1 MTEAELEAE
10 AERLEDEAA
19 TKADAG
25 LASATAALIVAFT
38 ALWAVHGIAQLR
50 PRLVAMLDGL
60 PGPADPE
67 NLRGVLVAATLLGAT
82 VADPAP
88 TGRPRVPLDHG
99 VWAEAAATPGKVRQL
114 LDQARL
120 LAANVDTYDDLVRVA
135 AVAREAGRV
144 ARRTARNLVNR
155 AIAAGTTFVCDR
167 LDLSRRW
174 IAEGDA
180 CPDCRAYHRLVAA
193 PGQPFPTGLTEAAK
207 PIDRRAVPNPPRHPN
222 CRCRVWPVL
231 SQNAP
236 EEPLMNGE
244 SSG

>member
-1 MTEAELEAE
+1 MMTEDELEAE
-10 AERLEDEAA
+10 AERLEEQAA
-19 TKADAG
+19 ADADAG

-38 ALWAVHGIAQLR
+38 ALWAVHGIADLR
-50 PRLVAMLDGL
+50 PRLVGMLDGL

-67 NLRGVLVAATLLGAT
+67 NLRAVLVAATLLGAT

-88 TGRPRVPLDHG
+88 PRVPLDPG

-120 LAANVDTYDDLVRVA
+120 LAANVDSYDDLVRVA

-144 ARRTARNLVNR
+144 AKRTARNLVNR

-174 IAEGDA
+174 AAEGDA
-180 CPDCRAYHRLVAA
+180 CLDCRAYHRLVAA
-193 PGQPFPTGLTEAAK
+193 PGQPFPTGLTLAPK
-207 PIDRRAVPNPPRHPN
+207 PIDLRAVPNPPRHPN

-231 SQNAP
+231 TQNAP
-236 EEPLMNGE
+236 QENR
-244 SSG
+244 S